1 MISDDRERARGMLLG
16 AAVGDGLGRP
26 LEFVGWSEI
35 RSMHGDDGLRDPAGP
50 LRPTDDTSM
59 TIAVAEAL
67 TEAGANGPE
76 ALMRAVSERFIEWAR
91 TVEPEDAPGETC
103 LEAVRRLSAGMPWS
117 DAGLS
122 WSKGSGAPM
131 RAAPVGFFFAAY
143 PRLLRD
149 VSVMIARTTHGHPT
163 AHAAAVAVAVATSEA
178 QRGEPAWSWLD
189 AVTRAL
195 SGLACGEMLEA
206 LAAIPEAVEAREDH
220 RAMEQLGQG
229 WVAEEAVAMALCA
242 VLRHPD
248 NFNDAVRCAVNHGGD
263 SDTVGCIAG
272 ALAGSRAG
280 YRGLPEEW
288 LNRLAGREKLTD
300 LADRLAV
307 ARESLR

>member
-1 MISDDRERARGMLLG
+1 MISDDRDRARGMLLG
-16 AAVGDGLGRP
+16 SAVGDGLGRP
-26 LEFVGWSEI
+26 LEFVGWTEI
-35 RSMHGDDGLRDPAGP
+35 RSTHGADGLRDPEGP

-59 TIAVAEAL
+59 TAAVAEAL
-67 TEAGANGPE
+67 IEAGADGPE
-76 ALMRAVSERFIEWAR
+76 AL
-91 TVEPEDAPGETC
+91 
-103 LEAVRRLSAGMPWS
+103 
-117 DAGLS
+117 
-122 WSKGSGAPM
+122 M

-143 PRLLRD
+143 PRLQRD

-178 QRGEPAWSWLD
+178 LGGEPAWSWLD

-195 SGLACGEMLEA
+195 SGLACGEMLDA

-248 NFNDAVRCAVNHGGD
+248 SFNDAVRCAVNHGGD

-280 YRGLPEEW
+280 CRGLPQEW
-288 LNRLAGREKLTD
+288 LNRLAGRERLTE